1 MIYAL
6 DANTI
11 SFILRPN
18 RNPEVAREFDEII
31 KQGHNYII
39 PAISYFEVYW
49 HLLRKKATSQLMLFQ
64 KMYNKSMREL
74 SISENDIFIA
84 AKIKVDLLE
93 KNITLGKNDADV
105 LIAAECIANDYT
117 LVTDNVSDFQRID
130 GLKFVNWKSRD

>member
-6 DANTI
+6 DTNTI
-11 SFILRPN
+11 SFLLRQD
-18 RNPEVAREFDEII
+18 RNPEVVREFNEILNS
-31 KQGHNYII
+31 GYSYVI
-39 PAISYFEVYW
+39 PAICHYEISW
-49 HLLRKKATSQLMLFQ
+49 HLIRKRATTQLNSLQTLYADSLKRISLGEKELFLA
-64 KMYNKSMREL
+64 S
-74 SISENDIFIA
+74 D
-84 AKIKVDLLE
+84 IKVSLLE